1 MNYIPQI
8 INRKI
13 GEVEILD
20 LKGDFVGPW
29 AIRGREDIQ
38 RFVENNRPKNL
49 LINLK
54 DVETIDSLGVKAIV
68 DNLRHGTKSGVVSAN
83 YSVTEMFTRLVPS
96 TEVRFFKDE
105 EEVVR
110 FFAEEL
116 VKERT
121 GTPVEEKRKYP
132 RLKTAFSLEFSFKDG
147 EGEELVFRSIVTNLS
162 EGGLYAEY
170 LDLEPTSGNPKKI
183 DPYDLKMINM
193 KIKLSDENQIQAEGK
208 VIRTDMDGEQM
219 GIAIQFYRL
228 SDENRRRIQ
237 KLIQHEGTV

>member
-29 AIRGREDIQ
+29 AIRGKEDIQ
-38 RFVENNRPKNL
+38 KFVETRRPRNL

-54 DVETIDSLGVKAIV
+54 DVETIDSLGVKAIM
-68 DNLRHGTKSGVVSAN
+68 DNLGGDIKSGIVSAN
-83 YSVTEMFTRLVPS
+83 YSVIEMFSRLGS
-96 TEVRFFKDE
+96 ISDTQFFKDE
-105 EEVVR
+105 DEVVH

-121 GTPVEEKRKYP
+121 TSPIEEKRKYP
-132 RLKTAFSLEFSFKDG
+132 RLKTAFPLEFWFTDVDG
-147 EGEELVFRSIVTNLS
+147 EKIVFRAIVTNLS

-170 LDLEPTSGNPKKI
+170 LDLEPSSGNPKNI
-183 DPYDLKMINM
+183 DPYDFKMLEM
-193 KIKLSDENQIQAEGK
+193 KIKLPESDIHGEGK
-208 VIRTDMDGEQM
+208 VIRTDTQGDQM
-219 GIAIQFYRL
+219 GIAIQFYRI
-228 SDENRRRIQ
+228 SEEDRV
-237 KLIQHEGTV
+237 KIQHLIAA